1 MTNKSNLITL
11 NNAKF
16 NSYFLFTKVT
26 RNHYLLQGI
35 YMKKKIKIKS
45 NSNQNLLQ
53 KTLC

>member
-35 YMKKKIKIKS
+35 GIYEKENK
-45 NSNQNLLQ
+45 N
-53 KTLC
+53 